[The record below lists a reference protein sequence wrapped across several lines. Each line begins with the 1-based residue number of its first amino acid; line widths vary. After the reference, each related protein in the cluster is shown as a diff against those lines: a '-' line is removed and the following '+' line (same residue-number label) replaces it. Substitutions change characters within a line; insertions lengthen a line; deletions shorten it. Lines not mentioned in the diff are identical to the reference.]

1 MEKQTVKEL
10 KALAKER
17 GIKGYYKLRKADLIE
32 ALGKLEAMTPP
43 PAELIEGLPP
53 PRNIVSNTSS
63 SILDEPIPEIN
74 ARKCPHGKVKYY
86 CKDCHG
92 SQICPHNHRK
102 SYCKVCNGSSFC
114 EHKRV
119 RYLCK
124 DCGGKGICIHGKQRW
139 FCKLCGGSQ
148 ICEHNRQKSHCK
160 ACNATQETRQD

>member
-1 MEKQTVKEL
+1 MKEL
-10 KALAKER
+10 KALAKEQ
-17 GIKGYYKLRKADLIE
+17 GIPRYYRMRKAELIE
-32 ALGKLEAMTPP
+32 ALGRQPRDPTNTPP
-43 PAELIEGLPP
+43 PH
-53 PRNIVSNTSS
+53 N
-63 SILDEPIPEIN
+63 ILDEPIPEIN
-74 ARKCPHGKVKYY
+74 VNEQVKSVGAKKCFHGRNKYY

-124 DCGGKGICIHGKQRW
+124 DCGGKGICIHGRQRW

-148 ICEHNRQKSHCK
+148 VCEHNRQKYHCR
-160 ACNATQETRQD
+160 ACHATQETRQD